1 MPELP
6 PNSRPRL
13 GQPAPLQLNFKAILA
28 IIIAGLV
35 LIGVFTSYYTVEAD
49 SVAVVQRFGRF
60 KTVVEPGLQFKIP
73 FGVDSVTKV
82 AMRRQLKMEFG

>member
-1 MPELP
+1 MLWHTMPEP
-6 PNSRPRL
+6 SPNSRPRL

-49 SVAVVQRFGRF
+49 SVAVVQRFGR
-60 KTVVEPGLQFKIP
+60 
-73 FGVDSVTKV
+73 
-82 AMRRQLKMEFG
+82 LKPWLIQACNSRSRLAWTS